1 MRFGKVEYISF
12 GRIWL
17 EREAE
22 EEVKADSDEE
32 EVQGSFGGPGD
43 WAWWG
48 TTCDGSIEIAIC
60 CYAASEDDR
69 AKEDEK

>member
-1 MRFGKVEYISF
+1 MRFGKVEYVSL

-17 EREAE
+17 EREAKK
-22 EEVKADSDEE
+22 EVKADDDEE
-32 EVQGSFGGPGD
+32 EVQGSFGAPGD

-69 AKEDEK
+69 PKEDEK